1 MRRLAWI
8 PVLLFGAAVALVGCQ
23 GGSSTAPA
31 FNTGV
36 PAPTFPPVP
45 AFAVATTE
53 PFPAP
58 VNGVSG
64 VQLPSAAGF
73 GGSIGFPFTSVPA
86 GATLTATFS
95 STAPNG
101 VNPLAFR
108 RVLSAGPPH
117 VTVLYLCITSS
128 VNLTTNGLPTFSFTA
143 PPPFLAADV
152 QWFLEQ
158 LVAGSWYA
166 YAGPSEPS
174 GGSVSFTGPTP
185 LTFKAG
191 VPDCFGLIVELP
203 GEPPPPTAPPT
214 AVPTATP
221 PGQTPSPTPT
231 PTAVPTATPPGQ
243 TPTPTPTPSPNVT
256 PTATPTAAPTA
267 TPTATPHPTATPS
280 PTPHPT
286 ATPVHTPSPSPT
298 PVHTPTPTPHPTAT
312 PVHTP
317 SPSPT
322 PVHTATPTPHPTATP
337 VHTPTPTPH
346 PTATPVHTPS
356 PSPTPVHTA
365 TPTPHPTATPT
376 RTPSPTPSPT
386 ATPHVTPSP
395 SPTPVPGVLTAGP
408 NPTDVFGLGAS
419 FSKPIS
425 VTETGYGG
433 NFGEQDTCS
442 GVATVTTANA
452 HGPTSTYTV
461 TGVAAGSCAATFADT
476 NSQNVNVNIVVTTNG
491 VIINGARW

>member
-1 MRRLAWI
+1 
-8 PVLLFGAAVALVGCQ
+8 VLLFGAAVALVGCQ

-64 VQLPSAAGF
+64 VQLPSADGF
-73 GGSIGFPFTSVPA
+73 GGSIGFPFTNVPA

-101 VNPLAFR
+101 VNPLAVR

-117 VTVLYLCITSS
+117 VDGALPCITSS

-191 VPDCFGLIVELP
+191 VPDCFR
-203 GEPPPPTAPPT
+203 
-214 AVPTATP
+214 
-221 PGQTPSPTPT
+221 
-231 PTAVPTATPPGQ
+231 
-243 TPTPTPTPSPNVT
+243 
-256 PTATPTAAPTA
+256 
-267 TPTATPHPTATPS
+267 PH
-280 PTPHPT
+280 
-286 ATPVHTPSPSPT
+286 
-298 PVHTPTPTPHPTAT
+298 
-312 PVHTP
+312 
-317 SPSPT
+317 
-322 PVHTATPTPHPTATP
+322 
-337 VHTPTPTPH
+337 
-346 PTATPVHTPS
+346 
-356 PSPTPVHTA
+356 
-365 TPTPHPTATPT
+365 
-376 RTPSPTPSPT
+376 RR
-386 ATPHVTPSP
+386 
-395 SPTPVPGVLTAGP
+395 
-408 NPTDVFGLGAS
+408 
-419 FSKPIS
+419 
-425 VTETGYGG
+425 
-433 NFGEQDTCS
+433 
-442 GVATVTTANA
+442 
-452 HGPTSTYTV
+452 
-461 TGVAAGSCAATFADT
+461 AAG
-476 NSQNVNVNIVVTTNG
+476 
-491 VIINGARW
+491 